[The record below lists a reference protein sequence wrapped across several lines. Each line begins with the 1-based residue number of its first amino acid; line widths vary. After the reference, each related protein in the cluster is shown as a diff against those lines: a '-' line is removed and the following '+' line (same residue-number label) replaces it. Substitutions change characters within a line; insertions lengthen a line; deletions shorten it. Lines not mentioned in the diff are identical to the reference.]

1 MSDGDTYTAAEAA
14 RVIGVS
20 ERRVRQLV
28 EDGRIKRANAD
39 GPLRLAAESVHR
51 ERESKR
57 GRAPSEVYS
66 GQARRVRKGS
76 GEGSVTVEQ
85 LLELAE
91 RITDR
96 SLTRALESAQ
106 ADRDAARAAADR
118 VEQMLTEQI
127 AAERIRTEQALERVR
142 TLEAELAAASSKR
155 KRLRR
160 R

>member
-28 EDGRIKRANAD
+28 EDGRIERANAD

-57 GRAPSEVYS
+57 GRVPEGYS
-66 GQARRVRKGS
+66 GQTRRVRKGS

-127 AAERIRTEQALERVR
+127 AAERVRTEQALERVR